1 MPRLEV
7 GGGIVLGAGGPEYD
21 PAMDFETL
29 AIHAGQEPDPATG
42 AVTTP
47 IYQTSTFAQE
57 AVGEH
62 KGYDYARVANPT
74 RTALEECL
82 AALERAEHGH
92 AFSSGL
98 GAATSIM
105 HLVDPGDRVVCV
117 NDVYGGMY
125 RMFSQVYEPKGY
137 RFAYPTPDELLAS
150 GTLDDTRLVW
160 IESPTNPLLNIVD
173 IAAVAEATHAAGAL
187 LVVDNTFATPY
198 LQTPLDLG
206 ADIVVHS
213 TTKYIGGHS
222 DVIGGFAA
230 TNDPTIAERLRFLQ
244 KSLGAVP
251 GPFDAWLVLRGVK
264 TLAVR
269 MDRHCANARQV
280 AAFLLEHP
288 RVHDVYY
295 PGLAEHPGHE
305 LAAKQMRD
313 FGGMVSFTLE
323 TEQEAL
329 DVVARTEIWT
339 LAESLG
345 GVESLIEHPY
355 RMTHAATSSGPFA
368 SPTNLVRLSVGIESA
383 QDLVDDL
390 ARALASVPV
399 GS

>member
-1 MPRLEV
+1 
-7 GGGIVLGAGGPEYD
+7 
-21 PAMDFETL
+21 MDFETR
-29 AIHAGQEPDPATG
+29 AIHVGQEPDPATG

-57 AVGEH
+57 AVGVH

-82 AALERAEHGH
+82 ASLEGAAHGH

-105 HLVDPGDRVVCV
+105 HLVDPGERIVCV
-117 NDVYGGMY
+117 NDVYGGIY

-137 RFAYPTPDELLAS
+137 RFGYLTPDELVTPGA
-150 GTLDDTRLVW
+150 LDETRLVW
-160 IESPTNPLLNIVD
+160 IESPTNPLLGIVD
-173 IAAVAEATHAAGAL
+173 IRAVADAAHAAGAL

-198 LQTPLDLG
+198 LQTPLALG
-206 ADIVVHS
+206 ADVVVHS
-213 TTKYIGGHS
+213 TTKYLGGHS
-222 DVIGGFAA
+222 DVVGGFAG

-269 MDRHCANARQV
+269 MERHCANAREV
-280 AAFLLEHP
+280 AAFLLEQP
-288 RVHDVYY
+288 QVEQVLY
-295 PGLAEHPGHE
+295 PGLPVHPGHE
-305 LAAKQMRD
+305 VAAAQMRD
-313 FGGMVSFTLE
+313 FGGMVSFTVAS
-323 TEQEAL
+323 EADAVDL
-329 DVVARTEIWT
+329 VARTRVWT

-355 RMTHAATSSGPFA
+355 RMTHAATAAGPFA
-368 SPTNLVRLSVGIESA
+368 SPRNLVRLSVGIESVA
-383 QDLVDDL
+383 DLVADL
-390 ARALASVPV
+390 AQALASVPART
-399 GS
+399 SA